1 MLRQGATCE
10 VLQNILGHANIDG
23 TQNIFGLIGL
33 SLGVPS
39 FRTEGGDPL
48 AVEQRF
54 LFWFRGLG
62 FGLTFCLLFTDR
74 CLLLKLLY
82 RGTGGNQFHGNAII
96 SWGIAFVAMNGMA
109 RTSLLA

>member
-23 TQNIFGLIGL
+23 TQNIFALIGL

-39 FRTEGGDPL
+39 FLTEGGDPL

-54 LFWFRGLG
+54 L
-62 FGLTFCLLFTDR
+62 
-74 CLLLKLLY
+74 
-82 RGTGGNQFHGNAII
+82 
-96 SWGIAFVAMNGMA
+96 S
-109 RTSLLA
+109 